1 MPRHV
6 RLGILRCAAYPCF
19 VTRQPFAEKPP
30 AGLSSRHCPLCRV
43 RWMGCCNRGFN
54 SQLVSAQLDW
64 PPGKQRQH
72 RPVVGAEPA
81 IVLAFKKNRAL
92 MLLVNG
98 NVEPVAAFLKHQ
110 SETGRDE
117 QGLAVHWFVT
127 TPMAQLL
134 EMLATVDD
142 KTDQDY
148 RSVHQWLEEHALS
161 EWITKL
167 NTQEG
172 VLPSTQTLRL
182 QLLGSRGEC
191 VATPMPHNHHALR
204 KWAQRFRMKHKLR
217 IAKLDVHG
225 GGRIEETRDKAPVI
239 EPEKWFPRVEIV
251 VQFCGPANSS
261 PIWTSCSC

>member
-1 MPRHV
+1 MSSP
-6 RLGILRCAAYPCF
+6 LD
-19 VTRQPFAEKPP
+19 
-30 AGLSSRHCPLCRV
+30 GLLQQR
-43 RWMGCCNRGFN
+43 
-54 SQLVSAQLDW
+54 AQLTTSIRTTRLATR
-64 PPGKQRQH
+64 K
-72 RPVVGAEPA
+72 AEA
-81 IVLAFKKNRAL
+81 TQTSGGGRTCDRSRIQKKARAL

-98 NVEPVAAFLKHQ
+98 NVEAVAAFLKHQ

-225 GGRIEETRDKAPVI
+225 GGRIEETRDKAPVM

-251 VQFCGPANSS
+251 VQFCDPANSS

>member
-1 MPRHV
+1 
-6 RLGILRCAAYPCF
+6 
-19 VTRQPFAEKPP
+19 
-30 AGLSSRHCPLCRV
+30 
-43 RWMGCCNRGFN
+43 
-54 SQLVSAQLDW
+54 
-64 PPGKQRQH
+64 
-72 RPVVGAEPA
+72 
-81 IVLAFKKNRAL
+81 

-98 NVEPVAAFLKHQ
+98 NVEPVATFLKHQ

-191 VATPMPHNHHALR
+191 VATPMPHNHHAVR

-261 PIWTSCSC
+261 QSGPPAVVEHKRVADSGPGKCAANSNIRTPFVWLANRQWPDGKCGTMCIHRQPAPIREY